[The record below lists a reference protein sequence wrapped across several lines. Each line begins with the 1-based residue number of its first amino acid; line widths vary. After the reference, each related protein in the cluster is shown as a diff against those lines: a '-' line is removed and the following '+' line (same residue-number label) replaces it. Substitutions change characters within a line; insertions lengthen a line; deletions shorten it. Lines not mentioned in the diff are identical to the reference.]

1 MVVSKKGELKNFFE
15 VYASEDTKA
24 NILSFADVE
33 DMYEITYIRGE
44 AFVVHMP
51 GRDLILKR
59 RDKLY
64 VADIQEVAES
74 MVQATVRENEL
85 VHTKEEV
92 NRAKLAHQFL
102 KNSGYPSIGEAV
114 HLLTDGNVRGAP
126 MLMRADLERAY
137 RIYGLHPEYVRG
149 KLTQKTVGRIQ
160 VDPALR
166 STMKTLKLYA
176 DVMHIDTK
184 KFLVSVADPLNLTL
198 QSVIA
203 GESRQELGMALQ
215 GQLAVLRSKGFI
227 PMIVYVDPQS
237 AFWAMT
243 QDFPGVEI
251 DVGGAGGYVAKVDS
265 RIRRIKETNVSFCQE
280 WFAVVVTKVIGGRSG
295 GIRSVKDEHT

>member
-1 MVVSKKGELKNFFE
+1 

-24 NILSFADVE
+24 NVLSFADVE
-33 DMYEITYIRGE
+33 DMYEITYIRGA
-44 AFVVHMP
+44 AFVVHML

-85 VHTKEEV
+85 VHTKEEF